1 MHAQI
6 YQQDIDRDK
15 NKKRYKRLIS
25 LIFNR
30 TDAVQNLDSQTRIS
44 PHEKSAVRAPIL
56 VHKREQMRH
65 GVKNI
70 TGIES

>member
-1 MHAQI
+1 MRAQI
-6 YQQDIDRDK
+6 YQHDIDRDK
-15 NKKRYKRLIS
+15 NKKRYIIS

-56 VHKREQMRH
+56 VHKREQRRH
-65 GVKNI
+65 GIKNI